1 MISSTSLAYFS
12 GLPTCRSLQR
22 NAKVSGNYAAKLPAF
37 RKRHKLNE
45 KLIEIE
51 RQAEEIE
58 DYKHGP
64 PE

>member
-1 MISSTSLAYFS
+1 V
-12 GLPTCRSLQR
+12 PTCRALQR
-22 NAKVSGNYAAKLPAF
+22 NANVSGNYAAKLPAF

-51 RQAEEIE
+51 RQAGEIE